1 MICFTRIPLKDF
13 IKKHNPQEPKKET
26 IENFEKEINN
36 LLENAPKQDDE
47 EFQKNEINK
56 FLKNTYGY
64 DCNTYKKVDS
74 AIYVDGEVRVLIE
87 VKALNNRNEF
97 PKNRENPISKA
108 FCQMVL
114 YFLEE
119 IEKEKN
125 NSLKHTII
133 CNAHE
138 FFLFDCKDL
147 LFLKE
152 DKRIKDFYK
161 KCAKKEG
168 TDSSKPKF
176 YKDLEQYLQEDFQGE
191 LRYTH
196 FNLSNYDPKE
206 LPLIYQVLS
215 QEVLL
220 KQRKTLDA
228 NTLNKDFYEE
238 LLYILGLEEQ
248 NDKGKILIKPSR
260 TQNSLSAALKKKYE
274 NLDDEEVMALL
285 IAWNNRILFLRLL
298 ESLLI
303 SFKHFEKPFLTT
315 ENFKDFNALNTL
327 FFEVLAK
334 KNSERSLNKEDK
346 ILEKIPYLNSSLF
359 DQTPLELKGHEI
371 RLLENKKLELY
382 QNSVLKKH
390 ENYQEKKEL
399 PLLKYLFEFLR
410 LYKFTTTPKDI
421 KDNTDTSESRLI
433 NPSVL
438 GLVFE
443 KLNGYKEGSF
453 YTPSFITSY
462 MCKESITPIV
472 LDKFNAIYQWDC
484 ENLKALREKIDRNF
498 SNEKAKEYLNT
509 LLTLRI
515 CDPAVGSGHFLVS
528 ALNEMVL
535 IAYELGLIA
544 SLYRHELRL
553 ENDEIIIHHAQTGE
567 IFNYKKPHSENDPH
581 HQIQK
586 ELFELKKDIIENC
599 LFGVDINPNSC
610 EITKLRL
617 WIELL
622 KYSYYIF
629 EKGKNTNNL
638 ETLPNIDIN
647 IKCANSLVS
656 RFALKDKALLKT
668 EKNKNLEYYIAEYKE
683 LVKIYKDPKILESLT
698 RPIKDSNAVRKY
710 AKERLYQELAQNPN
724 KDFKKAL
731 NDRIEKIKE
740 AFKLTLEPP
749 QKELKF
755 KKFLKEHLELYGK
768 SILEEANDN
777 GLELEALALEKKM
790 AHEGLFHDY
799 TPYPKLDKT
808 DKVVG
813 LEHFNRYVLTSYK
826 DLQDENER
834 YANALEWRFEFPEV
848 LNDEGDFLGFDC
860 IIGNPPYIRQEHIKD
875 LKPLLQ
881 KQYQDF
887 YNSTADIYT
896 YFFALAYHLLKEKGF
911 NAFITSN
918 KYARAKYGAKLR
930 ELLLKKT
937 TLVSYMELNALK
949 VFESAAVDTS
959 IMSFIKQTPPKESD
973 FEYYEPTPNDKD
985 DLKSTPHL
993 PMKQNALSTES
1004 FIFANATLLDLRD
1017 KIESVGT
1024 PLKDWDI
1031 QINYGIKTGANEAFI
1046 IPTEKREEILKNCDD
1061 AQKDERGMS
1070 ERERTKELIKPILRG
1085 KDIKRYSYEWADLW
1099 VIIAKFGSHE
1109 FLEVEYPTIY
1119 NHLLQ
1124 YKDQLEQRGQ
1134 CRYSRGPQ
1142 NSNKPYPGQHHW
1154 LELDNNPK
1162 DSYLQDFEKEKIV
1175 YGEIVQE
1182 PRFYLDNGEC
1192 ELGVFYAEA
1201 TSFILTGEH
1210 LRYLLGM
1217 LHSKLITFAFKTF
1230 YAGGGLGESG
1240 YRYKKAFI
1248 ERLPIP
1254 QITEKNQE
1262 LADKITDGAKQIL
1275 ALKAKDPK
1283 ANTQGLEKEIDALV
1297 YQLYHLTDE
1306 EIKTIEN
1313 GQ

>member
-1 MICFTRIPLKDF
+1 MIEFVRISLKDF
-13 IKKHNPQEPKKET
+13 IKKYNPQEPKKET
-26 IENFEKEINN
+26 IENFEKEINS
-36 LLENAPKQDDE
+36 LLENAKRKDDE

-56 FLKNTYGY
+56 FLKNIYDY
-64 DCNTYKKVDS
+64 DCNTNKKVDS
-74 AIYVDGEVRVLIE
+74 AIYADGEVRVLIE

-97 PKNRENPISKA
+97 PKDRKSPLSKA
-108 FCQMVL
+108 FCQMVF
-114 YFLEE
+114 YFL
-119 IEKEKN
+119 KERENN
-125 NSLKHTII
+125 NSLKHAII

-147 LFLKE
+147 LFLSK
-152 DKRIKDFYK
+152 DKRITKLHED
-161 KCAKKEG
+161 CAKKEG
-168 TDSSKPKF
+168 TDHSTKRF
-176 YKDLEQYLQEDFQGE
+176 YSDLEEYLKKDFKGE
-191 LRYTH
+191 LPYTH
-196 FNLSNYDPKE
+196 FNLSSYDPKEE

-215 QEVLL
+215 HEVLL

-248 NDKGKILIKPSR
+248 NDKGKTLIKPSR
-260 TQNSLSAALKKKYE
+260 TQNSLSDALKEQYKD
-274 NLDDEEVMALL
+274 LDDEEVMALL

-298 ESLLI
+298 ESLLF
-303 SFKHFEKPFLTT
+303 SFEHFKNSFLTI

-334 KNSERSLNKEDK
+334 KNSERLKEIKEDK

-359 DQTPLELKGHEI
+359 DKTPLELKGYEI
-371 RLLENKKLELY
+371 KLLDNKKLEIY
-382 QNSVLKKH
+382 KNSVLKKH
-390 ENYQEKKEL
+390 KEDYQKEKAL
-399 PLLKYLFEFLR
+399 PLLEYLFEFLR
-410 LYKFTTTPKDI
+410 LYDFTTTPKDI
-421 KDNTDTSESRLI
+421 KDNQNNSESRLI

-484 ENLKALREKIDRNF
+484 KDLEALREKIDRNF
-498 SNEKAKEYLNT
+498 SNEKAKEYLQL
-509 LLTLRI
+509 LLTLRV

-528 ALNEMVL
+528 ALNEMVWV
-535 IAYELGLIA
+535 AYKLGLIA

-553 ENDEIIIHHAQTGE
+553 ENDEIIIHTPKNE
-567 IFNYKKPHSENDPH
+567 IFNYKKPDSENDPH

-586 ELFELKKDIIENC
+586 ELFELKKSIIENC

-629 EKGKNTNNL
+629 EEDKNTNAL

-647 IKCANSLVS
+647 IKCANSLIS
-656 RFALKDKALLKT
+656 RFNLHDDLKKIPNIKQ
-668 EKNKNLEYYIAEYKE
+668 KIQEYKD
-683 LVKIYKDPKILESLT
+683 LVAQYKDPNPLFPLNKTDLINKIQDLKNTFSLT
-698 RPIKDSNAVRKY
+698 LKDPKTKA
-710 AKERLYQELAQNPN
+710 ELE
-724 KDFKKAL
+724 KA
-731 NDRIEKIKE
+731 IEKHIKKYNFFALDDKSLLDGLDYFIPSLFGTLKLSPKEEEE
-740 AFKLTLEPP
+740 AFAS
-749 QKELKF
+749 
-755 KKFLKEHLELYGK
+755 YGR
-768 SILEEANDN
+768 IR
-777 GLELEALALEKKM
+777 ALRK
-790 AHEGLFHDY
+790 
-799 TPYPKLDKT
+799 KLD
-808 DKVVG
+808 DALSG
-813 LEHFNRYVLTSYK
+813 REYH
-826 DLQDENER
+826 
-834 YANALEWRFEFPEV
+834 NAFEWRFEFPEV
-848 LNDEGDFLGFDC
+848 LDDEGDFSGFDC
-860 IIGNPPYIRQEHIKD
+860 IIGNPPYIRQEQIKD
-875 LKPLLQ
+875 IKPLLE
-881 KQYQDF
+881 KQYHNF

-911 NAFITSN
+911 SAFITSN

-930 ELLLKKT
+930 EWLLKKT
-937 TLVSYMELNALK
+937 TIVSYMELNALK

-959 IMSFIKQTPPKESD
+959 IMSFIKQTPPKESV
-973 FEYYEPTPNDKD
+973 FKYYEPTPNDKD
-985 DLKSTPHL
+985 DLKNTPSL
-993 PMKQNALSTES
+993 LMKQNALSTES
-1004 FIFANATLLDLRD
+1004 FIFANTTLLDLRD
-1017 KIESVGT
+1017 KLESIGT

-1046 IPTEKREEILKNCDD
+1046 IPTEKREEILNACKT
-1061 AQKDERGMS
+1061 QE
-1070 ERERTKELIKPILRG
+1070 ERERTEALIKPILRG

-1099 VIIAKFGSHE
+1099 VINTHNGYTSNLKSKIPPIDIAKYPATKAHLDAHYDTIATRCDQGDTPYHLRNCAY
-1109 FLEVEYPTIY
+1109 LE
-1119 NHLLQ
+1119 
-1124 YKDQLEQRGQ
+1124 
-1134 CRYSRGPQ
+1134 
-1142 NSNKPYPGQHHW
+1142 
-1154 LELDNNPK
+1154 
-1162 DSYLQDFEKEKIV
+1162 DFEKEKIV

-1192 ELGVFYAEA
+1192 ELGYFYAEA

-1262 LADKITDGAKQIL
+1262 LAHKITDSAKQIL
-1275 ALKAKDPK
+1275 ALKEKDPK
-1283 ANTQGLEKEIDALV
+1283 ANTQKLEKEIDALV

-1306 EIKTIEN
+1306 EIKIIEE

>member
-1 MICFTRIPLKDF
+1 MIRFTRIPLKDF

-26 IENFEKEINN
+26 IENFEKEINS
-36 LLENAPKQDDE
+36 LLENAPRRNDE

-56 FLKNTYGY
+56 FLGKTYGY
-64 DCNTYKKVDS
+64 ECNTRKKVDS
-74 AIYVDGEVRVLIE
+74 AIYVDKEAWVLIE
-87 VKALNNRNEF
+87 VKALNKKTEF
-97 PKNRENPISKA
+97 PKDKENPLSKA

-114 YFLEE
+114 YFLKE

-152 DKRIKDFYK
+152 DKRIKKFYK
-161 KCAKKEG
+161 NYDKKEG
-168 TDSSKPKF
+168 TDTKTKRF
-176 YKDLEQYLQEDFQGE
+176 YGDLEEYLKKDFKGE

-196 FNLSNYDPKE
+196 FNLNDDFKE

-220 KQRKTLDA
+220 KQKKTLDA

-260 TQNSLSAALKKKYE
+260 TQNSLSDALKCSYN
-274 NLDDEEVMALL
+274 NLDDKEVMALL

-315 ENFKDFNALNTL
+315 DNFKDFNALNTL

-334 KNSERSLNKEDK
+334 KNNERSKEIKEDK
-346 ILEKIPYLNSSLF
+346 ILGKIPYLNSSLF
-359 DQTPLELKGHEI
+359 DKTPLESNGHEI
-371 RLLENKKLELY
+371 KWLDNKSLEIYPK
-382 QNSVLKKH
+382 SILKKDKD
-390 ENYQEKKEL
+390 YQEKKDL
-399 PLLKYLFEFLR
+399 PLLKYLFAFLHV
-410 LYKFTTTPKDI
+410 YKFTTTPKDI
-421 KDNTDTSESRLI
+421 KDNKNTSESRLI

-472 LDKFNAIYQWDC
+472 LDKFNQKYNIEC
-484 ENLKALREKIDRNF
+484 KKLKELKNYLKNSYKEDKR
-498 SNEKAKEYLNT
+498 KEYLQV
-509 LLTLRI
+509 LLALRI

-528 ALNEMVL
+528 ALNEMVW

-544 SLYRHELRL
+544 SLPLGATLEL
-553 ENDEIIIHHAQTGE
+553 ENDEILIKISNKAFIYTRPSSEKEQSHH
-567 IFNYKKPHSENDPH
+567 
-581 HQIQK
+581 IQK
-586 ELFELKKDIIENC
+586 ELFELKKSIIENC

-629 EKGKNTNNL
+629 EEGKNTNAL

-647 IKCANSLVS
+647 IKCGNSLIS
-656 RFALKDKALLKT
+656 RFSLHDDLKKIPNIKAK
-668 EKNKNLEYYIAEYKE
+668 IQEYKD
-683 LVKIYKDPKILESLT
+683 LVAQYKDPNPFFPLNKTDLTNKIQDLKTTFSLEL
-698 RPIKDSNAVRKY
+698 KDPKTKA
-710 AKERLYQELAQNPN
+710 ELE
-724 KDFKKAL
+724 KA
-731 NDRIEKIKE
+731 IEKHIKNYNDFALDDKSLLDGLEKGVVGVKNLFGTPKLSPKEEEE
-740 AFKLTLEPP
+740 AFAS
-749 QKELKF
+749 
-755 KKFLKEHLELYGK
+755 YGR
-768 SILEEANDN
+768 IR
-777 GLELEALALEKKM
+777 ALRK
-790 AHEGLFHDY
+790 
-799 TPYPKLDKT
+799 KLD
-808 DKVVG
+808 DALSG
-813 LEHFNRYVLTSYK
+813 GEY
-826 DLQDENER
+826 Q
-834 YANALEWRFEFPEV
+834 NAFEWRFEFPEV
-848 LNDEGDFLGFDC
+848 LDDEGDFLGFDC
-860 IIGNPPYIRQEHIKD
+860 IIGNPPYIRQEQIRP
-875 LKPLLQ
+875 LKPLLE
-881 KQYQDF
+881 KQYQGF
-887 YNSTADIYT
+887 YNSSADIYT
-896 YFFALAYHLLKEKGF
+896 YFFALSYHLLKEKGF

-937 TLVSYMELNALK
+937 TIVSYMELNALK
-949 VFESAAVDTS
+949 VFESATVDTS
-959 IMSFIKQTPPKESD
+959 IISFIKQTPPKECS
-973 FEYYEPTPNDKD
+973 FNYYEPTPDDKN
-985 DLKSTPHL
+985 LKSNFL
-993 PMKQNALSTES
+993 SMRQNALSTES
-1004 FIFANATLLDLRD
+1004 FIFANTTLLDLRD
-1017 KIESVGT
+1017 KMEGIGT

-1031 QINYGIKTGANEAFI
+1031 QIYRGILTGANEAFI
-1046 IPTEKREEILKNCDD
+1046 ITTEKREEILNACKT
-1061 AQKDERGMS
+1061 QEERK
-1070 ERERTKELIKPILRG
+1070 RTEVLIKPILRG
-1085 KDIKRYSYEWADLW
+1085 KDIKRYSYEWAGEW
-1099 VIIAKFGSHE
+1099 VINTHNGYTSALKSKIPPIDIEKTPATKVHLDAHYDAIAARCDQGNTPYHLRNCAY
-1109 FLEVEYPTIY
+1109 LE
-1119 NHLLQ
+1119 
-1124 YKDQLEQRGQ
+1124 
-1134 CRYSRGPQ
+1134 
-1142 NSNKPYPGQHHW
+1142 
-1154 LELDNNPK
+1154 
-1162 DSYLQDFEKEKIV
+1162 DFEKEKIV

-1192 ELGVFYAEA
+1192 ELGYFYTEA

-1210 LRYLLGM
+1210 LCYLLGM

-1254 QITEKNQE
+1254 KITSKNQE
-1262 LADKITDGAKQIL
+1262 LARKITDGAKQIL
-1275 ALKAKDPK
+1275 VLKEKDPK
-1283 ANTQGLEKEIDALV
+1283 ANTQRLEKEIDALV
-1297 YQLYHLTDE
+1297 YQLYNLTDE
-1306 EIKTIEN
+1306 EIKIIEDE
-1313 GQ
+1313 Q

>member
-1 MICFTRIPLKDF
+1 MMSFTRISLKDF
-13 IKKHNPQEPKKET
+13 IKKYNPPTPTKET
-26 IENFEKEINN
+26 IEDFEKEINS
-36 LLENAPKQDDE
+36 LLENAPRQDDE

-56 FLKNTYGY
+56 FLKNAYGY
-64 DCNTYKKVDS
+64 DCNTNKKVDS
-74 AIYVDGEVRVLIE
+74 AIYVDKEAWVLIE
-87 VKALNNRNEF
+87 AKALNNGNEF
-97 PKNRENPISKA
+97 PKNRENPLSKA
-108 FCQMVL
+108 FCQMVF

-119 IEKEKN
+119 IEK
-125 NSLKHTII
+125 NSLKHAII

-147 LFLKE
+147 LFLKD
-152 DKRIKDFYK
+152 DKRITKLHK
-161 KCAKKEG
+161 NCTKKEG
-168 TDSSKPKF
+168 TDSSTKKF
-176 YKDLEQYLQEDFQGE
+176 YSDLEKYLEDDFNGE

-196 FNLSNYDPKE
+196 FNLSDYDSKE

-215 QEVLL
+215 HEVLL

-238 LLYILGLEEQ
+238 LLYILGLKEQ
-248 NDKGKILIKPSR
+248 DDKGKILIKQSR
-260 TQNSLSAALKKKYE
+260 TENSLSGALKEQYK

-303 SFKHFEKPFLTT
+303 SFKHFEKPFLTI

-334 KNSERSLNKEDK
+334 KNNERSLEKEDK
-346 ILEKIPYLNSSLF
+346 ISGKIPYLNSSLF
-359 DQTPLELKGHEI
+359 DKTPLESNGHEI
-371 RLLENKKLELY
+371 KSLNNKPLEIHPK
-382 QNSVLKKH
+382 SVLKKDKD
-390 ENYQEKKEL
+390 YQEEKAL
-399 PLLKYLFEFLR
+399 PLLEYFFKFLHF
-410 LYKFTTTPKDI
+410 YKFTTTPEDI
-421 KDNTDTSESRLI
+421 KDNKDTSESRLI

-472 LDKFNAIYQWDC
+472 LDKFNAIYEWDC
-484 ENLKALREKIDRNF
+484 ENLEALRGKIDRNF

-509 LLTLRI
+509 LLSLRI

-544 SLYRHELRL
+544 SLYRYDLKL
-553 ENDEIIIHHAQTGE
+553 ENDEIIIHYTQTGE
-567 IFNYKKPHSENDPH
+567 IFNYTKAHSENDPH
-581 HQIQK
+581 HHIQK
-586 ELFELKKDIIENC
+586 ELFELKKSIIENC

-629 EKGKNTNNL
+629 EEGKNTNNL

-647 IKCANSLVS
+647 IKCGNSLIS
-656 RFALKDKALLKT
+656 RFDFKQSLTHYPNIKEKTQQYKKLVKNYKEGLFDDKTRLSNQIKDLLKT
-668 EKNKNLEYYIAEYKE
+668 F
-683 LVKIYKDPKILESLT
+683 
-698 RPIKDSNAVRKY
+698 
-710 AKERLYQELAQNPN
+710 QN
-724 KDFKKAL
+724 FCL
-731 NDRIEKIKE
+731 NDKYKKEIK
-740 AFKLTLEPP
+740 AFVTQCEEYRKLYGNYFAKDDADLGAFISENPFP
-749 QKELKF
+749 KHENISDNEEIQQQAYQY
-755 KKFLKEHLELYGK
+755 FLKLKQTYNM
-768 SILEEANDN
+768 IYN
-777 GLELEALALEKKM
+777 
-790 AHEGLFHDY
+790 
-799 TPYPKLDKT
+799 
-808 DKVVG
+808 
-813 LEHFNRYVLTSYK
+813 FNNS
-826 DLQDENER
+826 
-834 YANALEWRFEFPEV
+834 LEWRFEFPEV
-848 LNDEGDFLGFDC
+848 LDDEGDFSGFDC

-875 LKPLLQ
+875 IKPLLE

-896 YFFALAYHLLKEKGF
+896 YFFALSYHLLKEKGF

-937 TLVSYMELNALK
+937 TIVSYMELNALK
-949 VFESAAVDTS
+949 VFESATVDTS
-959 IMSFIKQTPPKESD
+959 IMSFIKQSPPKESL
-973 FEYYEPTPNDKD
+973 FNYYEPTPNDKN
-985 DLKSTPHL
+985 DLKSACPL
-993 PMKQNALSTES
+993 PMRQNALSTES
-1004 FIFANATLLDLRD
+1004 FIFADATLLDLRD
-1017 KIESVGT
+1017 KIESIGT

-1031 QINYGIKTGANEAFI
+1031 QINRGILTGANEAFI
-1046 IPTEKREEILKNCDD
+1046 LTTEKREEILNACKTQEERKRTD
-1061 AQKDERGMS
+1061 A
-1070 ERERTKELIKPILRG
+1070 LIKPILRG
-1085 KDIKRYSYEWADLW
+1085 KDIKRYSYEWASLW
-1099 VIIAKFGSHE
+1099 VIATFPSLKLDIDDYPSLKTYLSQFRPRIDQSGEKDCRKKTNNQWFETQDTIAYHGE
-1109 FLEVEYPTIY
+1109 
-1119 NHLLQ
+1119 
-1124 YKDQLEQRGQ
+1124 
-1134 CRYSRGPQ
+1134 
-1142 NSNKPYPGQHHW
+1142 
-1154 LELDNNPK
+1154 
-1162 DSYLQDFEKEKIV
+1162 FEKEKIV

-1192 ELGVFYAEA
+1192 ELGYFYAEA

-1210 LRYLLGM
+1210 LHYLLGM

-1262 LADKITDGAKQIL
+1262 LADKITDCAERIL
-1275 ALKAKDPK
+1275 KSKAKDPK

-1297 YQLYHLTDE
+1297 YQLYNLTDE
-1306 EIKTIEN
+1306 EIKIIED

>member
-1 MICFTRIPLKDF
+1 MIRFTHISLKDF

-26 IENFEKEINN
+26 IENFEKEINS
-36 LLENAPKQDDE
+36 LLENAPRQDDE

-56 FLKNTYGY
+56 FLKNAYGY
-64 DCNTYKKVDS
+64 DCNTSKKVDS
-74 AIYVDGEVRVLIE
+74 AIYVDKEVRVLIE
-87 VKALNNRNEF
+87 VKALNNKTEF
-97 PKNRENPISKA
+97 PKNRENPLSKA

-147 LFLKE
+147 LFLND
-152 DKRIKDFYK
+152 DKRIKKFYK
-161 KCAKKEG
+161 NYAQKEG

-176 YKDLEQYLQEDFQGE
+176 YEDLEQYLQKDFQGK
-191 LRYTH
+191 LPYTY
-196 FNLSNYDPKE
+196 FNLNDDFKE

-260 TQNSLSAALKKKYE
+260 TENSLSDALKKKYN
-274 NLDDEEVMALL
+274 NLDDEEIMALL

-303 SFKHFEKPFLTT
+303 SFEHFEKPFLTT

-334 KNSERSLNKEDK
+334 KNNERLSEIKEDK

-359 DQTPLELKGHEI
+359 DQTPLELKGYEI
-371 RLLENKKLELY
+371 KLLDNKKLEIY
-382 QNSVLKKH
+382 KNSVLKKH
-390 ENYQEKKEL
+390 GNYQKEKDL

-410 LYKFTTTPKDI
+410 LYDFTTTPKDI
-421 KDNTDTSESRLI
+421 KDNQNKSESRLI

-484 ENLKALREKIDRNF
+484 ENLEALREKIDRNF
-498 SNEKAKEYLNT
+498 SNEKVKEYLNT

-535 IAYELGLIA
+535 IAYKLGLIA
-544 SLYRHELRL
+544 SLYRHELKL
-553 ENDEIIIHHAQTGE
+553 ENDEIIIHTPE
-567 IFNYKKPHSENDPH
+567 NKVFNYTIPHSENDPH

-586 ELFELKKDIIENC
+586 ELFELKKSIIENC

-629 EKGKNTNNL
+629 EEGKNTNNL

-647 IKCANSLVS
+647 IKCANSLIS
-656 RFALKDKALLKT
+656 RFNLNDDLKKIPNIKQ
-668 EKNKNLEYYIAEYKE
+668 KIQEYKD
-683 LVKIYKDPKILESLT
+683 LVAQYKDPNPLYPLNKQDLINKIQDLKNTFSLT
-698 RPIKDSNAVRKY
+698 LKDPKTKA
-710 AKERLYQELAQNPN
+710 ELE
-724 KDFKKAL
+724 KT
-731 NDRIEKIKE
+731 IEKHIKKYNFFALDDKSLLDGLNYFIPSLFGTPKLSPKEEEE
-740 AFKLTLEPP
+740 AFAS
-749 QKELKF
+749 
-755 KKFLKEHLELYGK
+755 YGR
-768 SILEEANDN
+768 IR
-777 GLELEALALEKKM
+777 ALRK
-790 AHEGLFHDY
+790 
-799 TPYPKLDKT
+799 KLD
-808 DKVVG
+808 DALSG
-813 LEHFNRYVLTSYK
+813 REYH
-826 DLQDENER
+826 
-834 YANALEWRFEFPEV
+834 NAFEWRFEFPEV
-848 LNDEGDFLGFDC
+848 LDDEGEFLGFDC

-875 LKPLLQ
+875 LKPLLE

-887 YNSTADIYT
+887 YSSTADIYT

-911 NAFITSN
+911 SAFITSN

-937 TLVSYMELNALK
+937 TLASYMELNALK
-949 VFESAAVDTS
+949 VFESATVDTS
-959 IMSFIKQTPPKESD
+959 IIHFIKQPPLKESV
-973 FEYYEPTPNDKD
+973 FKYYEPIENDKEN
-985 DLKSTPHL
+985 LKNTPSL
-993 PMKQNALSTES
+993 LMKQNALSTES
-1004 FIFANATLLDLRD
+1004 FIFANTTLLDLRD
-1017 KIESVGT
+1017 KMENIGT
-1024 PLKDWDI
+1024 PLKDWGI
-1031 QINYGIKTGANEAFI
+1031 QIYRGILTGCNEAFI
-1046 IPTEKREEILKNCDD
+1046 IPTEKRDEILKNCDD
-1061 AQKDERGMS
+1061 LQKDEKGMS

-1099 VIIAKFGSHE
+1099 VINTHNGYTSAFKSKIPPIDIEKYPAIKAHLDSHYDAIVTRSDQGDTPYNLRNCAY
-1109 FLEVEYPTIY
+1109 LE
-1119 NHLLQ
+1119 
-1124 YKDQLEQRGQ
+1124 
-1134 CRYSRGPQ
+1134 
-1142 NSNKPYPGQHHW
+1142 
-1154 LELDNNPK
+1154 
-1162 DSYLQDFEKEKIV
+1162 DFEKEKIV

-1254 QITEKNQE
+1254 QITPKNQE
-1262 LADKITDGAKQIL
+1262 LADKITDYAEQIL
-1275 ALKAKDPK
+1275 QVKEKDPK
-1283 ANTQGLEKEIDALV
+1283 ANTQRLEKEIDALV
-1297 YQLYHLTDE
+1297 YQLYNLTDE
-1306 EIKTIEN
+1306 EIKIIEE

>member
-1 MICFTRIPLKDF
+1 M
-13 IKKHNPQEPKKET
+13 
-26 IENFEKEINN
+26 
-36 LLENAPKQDDE
+36 
-47 EFQKNEINK
+47 
-56 FLKNTYGY
+56 
-64 DCNTYKKVDS
+64 DS
-74 AIYVDGEVRVLIE
+74 VIYVDKEAWVLIE
-87 VKALNNRNEF
+87 VKALNNKTEF
-97 PKNRENPISKA
+97 PKNRENLLSKA
-108 FCQMVL
+108 FCQMVF
-114 YFLEE
+114 YFLKE
-119 IEKEKN
+119 IENN
-125 NSLKHTII
+125 NSLKHAII

-196 FNLSNYDPKE
+196 FNLSDDFKE

-238 LLYILGLEEQ
+238 LLYILGLEEK
-248 NDKGKILIKPSR
+248 NEKGKTLIKPSR
-260 TQNSLSAALKKKYE
+260 TQNSLSAALKKKYK

-303 SFKHFEKPFLTT
+303 SFNHFEKPFLTT

-334 KNSERSLNKEDK
+334 KNSERLSEIKEDK

-359 DQTPLELKGHEI
+359 DKTPLELKGYEI
-371 RLLENKKLELY
+371 KLLNNKPLEIY
-382 QNSVLKKH
+382 PKSVLKKDKD
-390 ENYQEKKEL
+390 YQKEKDL
-399 PLLKYLFEFLR
+399 PLLEYLFEFLR
-410 LYKFTTTPKDI
+410 LYDFTTTPKDI
-421 KDNTDTSESRLI
+421 KDNQNTSESRLI

-462 MCKESITPIV
+462 MCKESIKTIV

-509 LLTLRI
+509 LLTLRV

-535 IAYELGLIA
+535 VAYELGLIA
-544 SLYRHELRL
+544 SLYRCDLRL
-553 ENDEIIIHHAQTGE
+553 ENDEIIIHTPKNE
-567 IFNYKKPHSENDPH
+567 VFKYTIPLRENDPH
-581 HQIQK
+581 HHIQK

-647 IKCANSLVS
+647 IKCANSLIS
-656 RFALKDKALLKT
+656 RFNLNDDLKKIPNIKQ
-668 EKNKNLEYYIAEYKE
+668 KIQEYKD
-683 LVKIYKDPKILESLT
+683 LVAQYKDPNPLYPLNKVDLINKIQDLKNTFSLT
-698 RPIKDSNAVRKY
+698 LKDPKTKA
-710 AKERLYQELAQNPN
+710 ELE
-724 KDFKKAL
+724 KA
-731 NDRIEKIKE
+731 IEKHIKNYNFFALDDKSLLDGLDYFIPSLFGTPKLSPKEEEE
-740 AFKLTLEPP
+740 AFAS
-749 QKELKF
+749 
-755 KKFLKEHLELYGK
+755 YGR
-768 SILEEANDN
+768 IR
-777 GLELEALALEKKM
+777 ALRK
-790 AHEGLFHDY
+790 
-799 TPYPKLDKT
+799 KLD
-808 DKVVG
+808 DALSG
-813 LEHFNRYVLTSYK
+813 REY
-826 DLQDENER
+826 Q
-834 YANALEWRFEFPEV
+834 NAFEWRFEFPEV
-848 LNDEGDFLGFDC
+848 LDDEGDFLGFDC

-875 LKPLLQ
+875 LKPLLE
-881 KQYQDF
+881 KQYHNF

-930 ELLLKKT
+930 EWLLKKT
-937 TLVSYMELNALK
+937 TIVSYMELNALK
-949 VFESAAVDTS
+949 VFESATVDTS
-959 IMSFIKQTPPKESD
+959 IMSFIKQTPPKESE
-973 FEYYEPTPNDKD
+973 FKYYEPTPNDKD
-985 DLKSTPHL
+985 DLKNTPFL
-993 PMKQNALSTES
+993 SMKQNALSTES

-1017 KIESVGT
+1017 KIESIGT

-1031 QINYGIKTGANEAFI
+1031 QIYRGILTGANEAFI
-1046 IPTEKREEILKNCDD
+1046 ITTEKREEILNACKT
-1061 AQKDERGMS
+1061 QE
-1070 ERERTKELIKPILRG
+1070 ERERTERLIKPILRG
-1085 KDIKRYSYEWADLW
+1085 KDIKRYSYEWAHLW
-1099 VIIAKFGSHE
+1099 VINTHNGYTSAQKSKIPPIDIAKYPATKAHLDAHYDTIATRCDQGDTPYNLRNCAY
-1109 FLEVEYPTIY
+1109 LE
-1119 NHLLQ
+1119 
-1124 YKDQLEQRGQ
+1124 
-1134 CRYSRGPQ
+1134 
-1142 NSNKPYPGQHHW
+1142 
-1154 LELDNNPK
+1154 
-1162 DSYLQDFEKEKIV
+1162 DFEKEKIV

-1192 ELGVFYAEA
+1192 ELGGFYAEA

-1210 LRYLLGM
+1210 LHYLLGM

-1254 QITEKNQE
+1254 QITKSNKPT
-1262 LADKITDGAKQIL
+1262 ADKIIALVDKILQI
-1275 ALKAKDPK
+1275 KEKDPK
-1283 ANTQGLEKEIDALV
+1283 ANTQKLEKEIDALV
-1297 YQLYHLTDE
+1297 YQLYNLTDE
-1306 EIKTIEN
+1306 EIKIIED

>member
-1 MICFTRIPLKDF
+1 MIKFAHISLKDF
-13 IKKHNPQEPKKET
+13 IKKYNPQEPKKET
-26 IENFEKEINN
+26 IENFEKEINS
-36 LLENAPKQDDE
+36 LLENVPRQDDE
-47 EFQKNEINK
+47 EFQKNEINS
-56 FLKNTYGY
+56 FLKNAYGY
-64 DCNTYKKVDS
+64 NCNTNKKVDS

-87 VKALNNRNEF
+87 VKALDNRNEF
-97 PKNRENPISKA
+97 PKNRENPLSKA
-108 FCQMVL
+108 FCQMVF
-114 YFLEE
+114 YFLNA
-119 IEKEKN
+119 IENN
-125 NSLKHTII
+125 NSLKHAII

-161 KCAKKEG
+161 KCAQKEG

-176 YKDLEQYLQEDFQGE
+176 YKDLEQYLQKDFQGE
-191 LRYTH
+191 LRYTY
-196 FNLSNYDPKE
+196 FNLSDDFKE

-215 QEVLL
+215 QEILL

-248 NDKGKILIKPSR
+248 NEKGKILIKQSR
-260 TQNSLSAALKKKYE
+260 TQNSLSYALKEQYK

-303 SFKHFEKPFLTT
+303 SFNHFEKPFLTI

-334 KNSERSLNKEDK
+334 KNSERSQDIKENK

-359 DQTPLELKGHEI
+359 DQTLLESKGYEIKLLNNKPLEIYPK
-371 RLLENKKLELY
+371 
-382 QNSVLKKH
+382 SVLKKH
-390 ENYQEKKEL
+390 EEYQEKKDWT
-399 PLLKYLFEFLR
+399 LLEYLFEFLR
-410 LYKFTTTPKDI
+410 VYDFTTTPKDI
-421 KDNTDTSESRLI
+421 KDNQNNSESRLI

-462 MCKESITPIV
+462 MCKESIESIV
-472 LDKFNAIYQWDC
+472 LDKFNQTYNIEC
-484 ENLKALREKIDRNF
+484 EKLKELKNYFKNSYKENKR
-498 SNEKAKEYLNT
+498 KEYLNT

-535 IAYELGLIA
+535 IAYKLGLIA
-544 SLYRHELRL
+544 SLYRHDLRL
-553 ENDEIIIHHAQTGE
+553 ENDEIIIHTPE
-567 IFNYKKPHSENDPH
+567 DKVFKYTIPHSENDPH

-586 ELFELKKDIIENC
+586 ELFELKKSIIENC

-629 EKGKNTNNL
+629 EEGKNTNNL

-647 IKCANSLVS
+647 IKCANSLIS

-698 RPIKDSNAVRKY
+698 HPIKDSKAVRKY

-731 NDRIEKIKE
+731 NDRIEKVKE
-740 AFKLTLEPP
+740 VFKLTLDPS

-755 KKFLKEHLELYGK
+755 KKFLKEHLELYGR

-777 GLELEALALEKKM
+777 GLELEALALEKQM
-790 AHEGLFHDY
+790 ANLFFDY
-799 TPYPKLDKT
+799 KPYPKLDKS

-860 IIGNPPYIRQEHIKD
+860 IIGNPPYIRQEQIKD
-875 LKPLLQ
+875 IKPLLE
-881 KQYQDF
+881 KQYKDF

-911 NAFITSN
+911 SAFITSN

-930 ELLLKKT
+930 EWLLKKT
-937 TLVSYMELNALK
+937 TIVSYMELNALK

-959 IMSFIKQTPPKESD
+959 IMSFIKQTPPKENS
-973 FEYYEPTPNDKD
+973 FKYYEPTPNDKD
-985 DLKSTPHL
+985 DLKNTPHL
-993 PMKQNALSTES
+993 SMKQNALSTES

-1031 QINYGIKTGANEAFI
+1031 QIYRGILTGANEAFI
-1046 IPTEKREEILKNCDD
+1046 IPTEKRDAILNACKT
-1061 AQKDERGMS
+1061 QE
-1070 ERERTKELIKPILRG
+1070 ERERTEVLIKPILRG
-1085 KDIKRYSYEWADLW
+1085 KDIKRYSYEWAHLW
-1099 VIIAKFGSHE
+1099 VIATFPSLKLDIDDYPSLKTYLSQFRPRIDQSGEKGCRKKTSNQWFETQDNIAYHG
-1109 FLEVEYPTIY
+1109 
-1119 NHLLQ
+1119 
-1124 YKDQLEQRGQ
+1124 
-1134 CRYSRGPQ
+1134 
-1142 NSNKPYPGQHHW
+1142 
-1154 LELDNNPK
+1154 
-1162 DSYLQDFEKEKIV
+1162 DFEKEKIV
-1175 YGEIVQE
+1175 YPCIMAKE
-1182 PRFYLDNGEC
+1182 PCFVYEEKG
-1192 ELGVFYAEA
+1192 FYAPA
-1201 TSFILTGEH
+1201 PANIITGDKIEIK
-1210 LRYLLGM
+1210 YITALLN
-1217 LHSKLITFAFKTF
+1217 SKCIYFAMRKF
-1230 YAGGGLGESG
+1230 YMGGGIEGEL
-1240 YRYKKAFI
+1240 KTNNLEKI
-1248 ERLPIP
+1248 PIP

-1275 ALKAKDPK
+1275 SLKEKDPK
-1283 ANTQGLEKEIDALV
+1283 ANTQKLEKEIDALV

-1306 EIKTIEN
+1306 EIKIIED

>member
-1 MICFTRIPLKDF
+1 MMNFARIPLKDF

-26 IENFEKEINN
+26 IENFEKEINS
-36 LLENAPKQDDE
+36 LLENAPRQDDE

-56 FLKNTYGY
+56 FFLKTYGY
-64 DCNTYKKVDS
+64 ECNTNKKVDS

-87 VKALNNRNEF
+87 VKALNKKTEF
-97 PKNRENPISKA
+97 PKDRENPLSKA

-147 LFLKE
+147 LFLND
-152 DKRIKDFYK
+152 DKRIKKFYK
-161 KCAKKEG
+161 NYAQKEG

-176 YKDLEQYLQEDFQGE
+176 YEDLEQYLQEDFQGE
-191 LRYTH
+191 LPYTH
-196 FNLSNYDPKE
+196 FNLSDDFKE

-215 QEVLL
+215 HEVLL
-220 KQRKTLDA
+220 KQKKTLDA

-248 NDKGKILIKPSR
+248 NDKGKILIKPSH
-260 TQNSLSAALKKKYE
+260 TQNSLSDALKKKYK

-303 SFKHFEKPFLTT
+303 SFKHFEDKDRFLTT

-334 KNSERSLNKEDK
+334 KNSERLKEIKEDK

-359 DQTPLELKGHEI
+359 DKTPLELKGHEI
-371 RLLENKKLELY
+371 KLLDNKSLEIY
-382 QNSVLKKH
+382 PKSVLKK
-390 ENYQEKKEL
+390 NKDYQNEKAL
-399 PLLKYLFEFLR
+399 PLLEYFFAFLR
-410 LYKFTTTPKDI
+410 VYDFTTTPKDI
-421 KDNTDTSESRLI
+421 KDNQNKSESRLI

-472 LDKFNAIYQWDC
+472 LDKFNQKYNIEC
-484 ENLKALREKIDRNF
+484 EKLKELKNYLKNSYKEDKR
-498 SNEKAKEYLNT
+498 KEYLQ
-509 LLTLRI
+509 LLFTLRV

-528 ALNEMVL
+528 ALNEMVWV
-535 IAYELGLIA
+535 AYELGLIA
-544 SLYRHELRL
+544 SLYRYDLKL
-553 ENDEIIIHHAQTGE
+553 ENDEIIIHTPKNE
-567 IFNYKKPHSENDPH
+567 VFKYTIPHSENDPH

-647 IKCANSLVS
+647 IKCGNSLIS
-656 RFALKDKALLKT
+656 RFNLNDDLKKIPNIK
-668 EKNKNLEYYIAEYKE
+668 KKIQEYKD
-683 LVKIYKDPKILESLT
+683 LVAQYKDPNPLYPLNKQDLINKIQDLKNTFSLT
-698 RPIKDSNAVRKY
+698 LKDPKTKA
-710 AKERLYQELAQNPN
+710 ELE
-724 KDFKKAL
+724 KA
-731 NDRIEKIKE
+731 IEKHIKKYNFFALDDKSLLDGLDMGVRVKNLFGTPKLSPKEEEE
-740 AFKLTLEPP
+740 AFAS
-749 QKELKF
+749 
-755 KKFLKEHLELYGK
+755 YGR
-768 SILEEANDN
+768 IR
-777 GLELEALALEKKM
+777 ALRK
-790 AHEGLFHDY
+790 
-799 TPYPKLDKT
+799 KLD
-808 DKVVG
+808 DALSG
-813 LEHFNRYVLTSYK
+813 GEY
-826 DLQDENER
+826 Q
-834 YANALEWRFEFPEV
+834 NAFEWRFEFPEV
-848 LNDEGDFLGFDC
+848 LDDEGDFLGFDC

-875 LKPLLQ
+875 LKPLLE

-937 TLVSYMELNALK
+937 TIVSYMELNALK
-949 VFESAAVDTS
+949 VFESTAVDTS
-959 IMSFIKQTPPKESD
+959 IIHFIKQPPPKESD
-973 FEYYEPTPNDKD
+973 FKYYEPTPNDKEN
-985 DLKSTPHL
+985 LKSTPSL
-993 PMKQNALSTES
+993 SMKQNALSTES
-1004 FIFANATLLDLRD
+1004 FIFANTTLLDLRD
-1017 KIESVGT
+1017 KMESVGT

-1031 QINYGIKTGANEAFI
+1031 QINCGIKTGTNEAFI
-1046 IPTEKREEILKNCDD
+1046 IPTEKRDAILKNCDD

-1099 VIIAKFGSHE
+1099 VIFIPWHFPNTGSPKDMEQNEQDFSIH
-1109 FLEVEYPTIY
+1109 YPIIY
-1119 NHLLQ
+1119 AHLLSH
-1124 YKDQLEQRGQ
+1124 KDELLKRNKDETGKRYEWYCLQR
-1134 CRYSRGPQ
+1134 
-1142 NSNKPYPGQHHW
+1142 W
-1154 LELDNNPK
+1154 AA
-1162 DSYLQDFEKEKIV
+1162 SYLQDFEKEKIV

-1192 ELGVFYAEA
+1192 ELGYFYAEA

-1240 YRYKKAFI
+1240 YPIK
-1248 ERLPIP
+1248 RL
-1254 QITEKNQE
+1254 
-1262 LADKITDGAKQIL
+1262 L
-1275 ALKAKDPK
+1275 
-1283 ANTQGLEKEIDALV
+1283 
-1297 YQLYHLTDE
+1297 
-1306 EIKTIEN
+1306 
-1313 GQ
+1313 

>member
-1 MICFTRIPLKDF
+1 MMSFARIPLKDF
-13 IKKHNPQEPKKET
+13 IKKYNPPTPTKET
-26 IENFEKEINN
+26 IENFEKEINS
-36 LLENAPKQDDE
+36 LLENAPRQDDE

-56 FLKNTYGY
+56 FLKNAYGY
-64 DCNTYKKVDS
+64 DCNTYEKVDS

-87 VKALNNRNEF
+87 VKALNNKTEF
-97 PKNRENPISKA
+97 PKNRENPLSKA

-147 LFLKE
+147 LSLKE
-152 DKRIKDFYK
+152 DKRIKKFYK
-161 KCAKKEG
+161 NHAQKEG

-176 YKDLEQYLQEDFQGE
+176 YQDLEQYLKEDFQGE
-191 LRYTH
+191 LPYTH

-206 LPLIYQVLS
+206 LPLIHQVLS

-220 KQRKTLDA
+220 KQKKTLDA

-260 TQNSLSAALKKKYE
+260 TQNSLSDALKKEYN

-303 SFKHFEKPFLTT
+303 SFKHFTESFLTT
-315 ENFKDFNALNTL
+315 DNFKDFSALNTL

-334 KNSERSLNKEDK
+334 KNNERSLEKEDK
-346 ILEKIPYLNSSLF
+346 ILQKIPYLNSSLF
-359 DQTPLELKGHEI
+359 DKTPLELKGHEI
-371 RLLENKKLELY
+371 KLLDNKKLEIY
-382 QNSVLKKH
+382 KNSVLKKH
-390 ENYQEKKEL
+390 EDYQKQKDWT
-399 PLLKYLFEFLR
+399 LLEYLFKFLR
-410 LYKFTTTPKDI
+410 VYDFTTTPKDI
-421 KDNTDTSESRLI
+421 KDNQNTSESCLI

-472 LDKFNAIYQWDC
+472 LDKFNQTYNIEC
-484 ENLKALREKIDRNF
+484 ENLTELRNYFKNSYKEDKR
-498 SNEKAKEYLNT
+498 KEYLNT

-544 SLYRHELRL
+544 SLYRHSLTL
-553 ENDEIIIHHAQTGE
+553 ENDEIIIHTPE
-567 IFNYKKPHSENDPH
+567 DKVFKYTIPHSENDPH

-629 EKGKNTNNL
+629 EEGKNTNNL

-647 IKCANSLVS
+647 IKCANSLIS
-656 RFALKDKALLKT
+656 RFNLNDDLKKIPNIKQ
-668 EKNKNLEYYIAEYKE
+668 KIQEYKD
-683 LVKIYKDPKILESLT
+683 LVAQYKDPNPLYPLNKQDLINKIQDLKNTFSLT
-698 RPIKDSNAVRKY
+698 LKDPKTKAELEKAIEKHIKKY
-710 AKERLYQELAQNPN
+710 NFFALDDKSLIDGLNYFIPSLFGTLKLSPKEEEEAFASYGRI
-724 KDFKKAL
+724 KAL
-731 NDRIEKIKE
+731 RK
-740 AFKLTLEPP
+740 
-749 QKELKF
+749 
-755 KKFLKEHLELYGK
+755 
-768 SILEEANDN
+768 
-777 GLELEALALEKKM
+777 
-790 AHEGLFHDY
+790 
-799 TPYPKLDKT
+799 KLD
-808 DKVVG
+808 DALSG
-813 LEHFNRYVLTSYK
+813 REY
-826 DLQDENER
+826 Q
-834 YANALEWRFEFPEV
+834 NAFEWRFEFPEV
-848 LNDEGDFLGFDC
+848 LDDEGDFLGFDC
-860 IIGNPPYIRQEHIKD
+860 IIGNPPYIRQEQIKD

-887 YNSTADIYT
+887 YNSSSDIYT
-896 YFFALAYHLLKEKGF
+896 YFFALAFHLLKEKGF
-911 NAFITSN
+911 SAFITSN

-930 ELLLKKT
+930 EWLLKKT
-937 TLVSYMELNALK
+937 TIVSYMELNALK
-949 VFESAAVDTS
+949 VFESATVDTS
-959 IMSFIKQTPPKESD
+959 IMNFIKQTPLKESV
-973 FEYYEPTPNDKD
+973 FKYYEPTPNDKD

-993 PMKQNALSTES
+993 SMKQNALSTES

-1046 IPTEKREEILKNCDD
+1046 IPTEKRDAILNACKT
-1061 AQKDERGMS
+1061 QE
-1070 ERERTKELIKPILRG
+1070 ERECTERLIKPILRG
-1085 KDIKRYSYEWADLW
+1085 KDIKRYSYEWAGEWLINTHNGYTSALKSKIPPID
-1099 VIIAKFGSHE
+1099 IAKYPATKAHLDSHYDTIATRCDQGDTPYHLRNCAY
-1109 FLEVEYPTIY
+1109 LE
-1119 NHLLQ
+1119 
-1124 YKDQLEQRGQ
+1124 
-1134 CRYSRGPQ
+1134 
-1142 NSNKPYPGQHHW
+1142 
-1154 LELDNNPK
+1154 
-1162 DSYLQDFEKEKIV
+1162 DFEKEKIV
-1175 YGEIVQE
+1175 YSEIVQE

-1192 ELGVFYAEA
+1192 ELGFFYAEA

-1217 LHSKLITFAFKTF
+1217 LPSKLITFAFKTF

-1240 YRYKKAFI
+1240 YRYK
-1248 ERLPIP
+1248 
-1254 QITEKNQE
+1254 
-1262 LADKITDGAKQIL
+1262 
-1275 ALKAKDPK
+1275 
-1283 ANTQGLEKEIDALV
+1283 
-1297 YQLYHLTDE
+1297 
-1306 EIKTIEN
+1306 
-1313 GQ
+1313 

>member
-1 MICFTRIPLKDF
+1 MISFTRIPLKDF

-26 IENFEKEINN
+26 IENFEKEINS
-36 LLENAPKQDDE
+36 LLENAKRQDDE

-56 FLKNTYGY
+56 FLKNAYGY
-64 DCNTYKKVDS
+64 DCNTRKKVDS

-87 VKALNNRNEF
+87 VKALNNRIEF
-97 PKNRENPISKA
+97 PKNRENPLSKA

-119 IEKEKN
+119 MEKEKN
-125 NSLKHTII
+125 NSLKHAII

-147 LFLKE
+147 LFLND
-152 DKRIKDFYK
+152 DKRIKKFYK
-161 KCAKKEG
+161 NYDKKEG

-191 LRYTH
+191 LRYTY
-196 FNLSNYDPKE
+196 FNLSDDFKE

-215 QEVLL
+215 QEILL
-220 KQRKTLDA
+220 KQKKTLDA

-248 NDKGKILIKPSR
+248 NDKGKILIKPSH
-260 TQNSLSAALKKKYE
+260 TQNSLSTALKEKYK

-303 SFKHFEKPFLTT
+303 SFKHFEDRFLIT

-334 KNSERSLNKEDK
+334 KNSERSKEIKEDK

-359 DQTPLELKGHEI
+359 DKTPLELKGYEI
-371 RLLENKKLELY
+371 KFLDNKKLEIY
-382 QNSVLKKH
+382 KNSVLKKH
-390 ENYQEKKEL
+390 EDYQKDKPL
-399 PLLKYLFEFLR
+399 PLLEYFFAFLR
-410 LYKFTTTPKDI
+410 VYKFTTTPKDI

-484 ENLKALREKIDRNF
+484 ENLKALRGKIDRNF
-498 SNEKAKEYLNT
+498 SNQKAKEYLNT
-509 LLTLRI
+509 LLTLCI

-544 SLYRHELRL
+544 SLFRFRCDLRL
-553 ENDEIIIHHAQTGE
+553 ENDEIIIHYTPTGE
-567 IFNYKKPHSENDPH
+567 IFNYKKPLSENDPH
-581 HQIQK
+581 HHTQK
-586 ELFELKKDIIENC
+586 ELFELKKSIIENC

-629 EKGKNTNNL
+629 EEGKNTNNL

-647 IKCANSLVS
+647 IKCANSLIS
-656 RFALKDKALLKT
+656 RFNLNDDLKKIPNIK
-668 EKNKNLEYYIAEYKE
+668 KKIQEYKD
-683 LVKIYKDPKILESLT
+683 LVAQYKDPNPLFPLNKADLINKIQDLKNTFSLT
-698 RPIKDSNAVRKY
+698 LKDPKTKA
-710 AKERLYQELAQNPN
+710 ELE
-724 KDFKKAL
+724 KA
-731 NDRIEKIKE
+731 IEKHIKKYNFFALDDKSLLDGLNYVIPSLFGTLKLSPKEEEE
-740 AFKLTLEPP
+740 AFAS
-749 QKELKF
+749 
-755 KKFLKEHLELYGK
+755 YGR
-768 SILEEANDN
+768 IR
-777 GLELEALALEKKM
+777 ALRK
-790 AHEGLFHDY
+790 
-799 TPYPKLDKT
+799 KLD
-808 DKVVG
+808 DALSG
-813 LEHFNRYVLTSYK
+813 GEYH
-826 DLQDENER
+826 
-834 YANALEWRFEFPEV
+834 NAFEWRFEFPEV
-848 LNDEGDFLGFDC
+848 LDDEGDFLGFDC
-860 IIGNPPYIRQEHIKD
+860 IIGNPPYIRQEQIKD
-875 LKPLLQ
+875 LKPLLE

-896 YFFALAYHLLKEKGF
+896 YFFALALNLLKEKGF
-911 NAFITSN
+911 SAFITSN
-918 KYARAKYGAKLR
+918 KYTRAKYGAKLR

-937 TLVSYMELNALK
+937 TIVSYMELNALK

-959 IMSFIKQTPPKESD
+959 IMNFIKQTPPKESE
-973 FEYYEPTPNDKD
+973 FNYYEPNPDDKN
-985 DLKSTPHL
+985 DLKNARPLS
-993 PMKQNALSTES
+993 MRQNALSTES

-1031 QINYGIKTGANEAFI
+1031 QIYRGILTGANEAFI
-1046 IPTEKREEILKNCDD
+1046 IPTEKREEILNACKT
-1061 AQKDERGMS
+1061 QE
-1070 ERERTKELIKPILRG
+1070 ERERTEALIKPILRG
-1085 KDIKRYSYEWADLW
+1085 KDIKRYSYEWAGEWLINTHNGYTSNLKFKIPPIDIEKYPATKAHLDAHYDT
-1099 VIIAKFGSHE
+1099 IATRSDQGDTPYHLRNCAY
-1109 FLEVEYPTIY
+1109 LE
-1119 NHLLQ
+1119 
-1124 YKDQLEQRGQ
+1124 
-1134 CRYSRGPQ
+1134 
-1142 NSNKPYPGQHHW
+1142 
-1154 LELDNNPK
+1154 
-1162 DSYLQDFEKEKIV
+1162 DFEKEKIV
-1175 YGEIVQE
+1175 YPCIMAKE
-1182 PRFYLDNGEC
+1182 PCFVYEEKG
-1192 ELGVFYAEA
+1192 FYAPA
-1201 TSFILTGEH
+1201 PANIITGDKIEIK
-1210 LRYLLGM
+1210 YITALLN
-1217 LHSKLITFAFKTF
+1217 SKCIYFAMRKF
-1230 YAGGGLGESG
+1230 YMGGGIEGEL
-1240 YRYKKAFI
+1240 KTNNLEKI
-1248 ERLPIP
+1248 PIP
-1254 QITEKNQE
+1254 KITPQNQE

-1275 ALKAKDPK
+1275 ALKEKDPK
-1283 ANTQGLEKEIDALV
+1283 ANTQKLEKEIDALV
-1297 YQLYHLTDE
+1297 YQLYNLTDE
-1306 EIKTIEN
+1306 EIKIIED

>member
-1 MICFTRIPLKDF
+1 MIKFAHISLKDF
-13 IKKHNPQEPKKET
+13 IKQHNPQEPKKET
-26 IENFEKEINN
+26 IENFEKEINS
-36 LLENAPKQDDE
+36 LLENAPRQDDE
-47 EFQKNEINK
+47 EFQKNEINS
-56 FLKNTYGY
+56 FLRKVYDY
-64 DCNTYKKVDS
+64 DCNTNKKVDS
-74 AIYVDGEVRVLIE
+74 AIYKDKEAWVLIE
-87 VKALNNRNEF
+87 VKALNNRDEF
-97 PKNRENPISKA
+97 PKDRENPLSKA

-114 YFLEE
+114 YFLKE
-119 IEKEKN
+119 IKNN
-125 NSLKHTII
+125 NSLKHAII

-147 LFLKE
+147 LNLFQN
-152 DKRIKDFYK
+152 DKKIKK
-161 KCAKKEG
+161 LHKNCTKKEG
-168 TDSSKPKF
+168 TDPSTKRF
-176 YKDLEQYLQEDFQGE
+176 YSDLEEYLKKDFEGE

-196 FNLSNYDPKE
+196 FNLSYDPKE

-215 QEVLL
+215 HEVLL
-220 KQRKTLDA
+220 KQKKTLDA

-248 NDKGKILIKPSR
+248 NDKGKILIKQSR
-260 TQNSLSAALKKKYE
+260 TKNSLSDALKKEYK

-303 SFKHFEKPFLTT
+303 SFEHFKEPFLTI

-334 KNSERSLNKEDK
+334 KNNERSLKKE
-346 ILEKIPYLNSSLF
+346 ILGKIPYLNSSLF
-359 DQTPLELKGHEI
+359 DKTPLELEGHEI
-371 RLLENKKLELY
+371 KLLDNKSLEIY
-382 QNSVLKKH
+382 PKSVFKKH
-390 ENYQEKKEL
+390 EDYQKDLKEL

-410 LYKFTTTPKDI
+410 VYDFTTTPKDI
-421 KDNTDTSESRLI
+421 KDNQKNSESRLI

-472 LDKFNAIYQWDC
+472 LDKFNATYQWDC
-484 ENLKALREKIDRNF
+484 ENLKALRGKIDRDF
-498 SNEKAKEYLNT
+498 SDQKAKEYLNT

-553 ENDEIIIHHAQTGE
+553 ENDEIIIHTPE
-567 IFNYKKPHSENDPH
+567 DKVFNYTIPLRENDPH

-629 EKGKNTNNL
+629 EEGKNTNAL

-647 IKCANSLVS
+647 IKCANSLIS
-656 RFALKDKALLKT
+656 RFNLNDDLKKIPNIK
-668 EKNKNLEYYIAEYKE
+668 KKIQEYKD
-683 LVKIYKDPKILESLT
+683 LVAQYKDPNPLYPLNKADLINKIQDLKNTFSLT
-698 RPIKDSNAVRKY
+698 LKDPKTKAELEKAIEKHIKDYNYFALDDKSLLTGLNYFIPSLFGTPKLSPK
-710 AKERLYQELAQNPN
+710 KEE
-724 KDFKKAL
+724 
-731 NDRIEKIKE
+731 E
-740 AFKLTLEPP
+740 AFAS
-749 QKELKF
+749 
-755 KKFLKEHLELYGK
+755 YGR
-768 SILEEANDN
+768 IR
-777 GLELEALALEKKM
+777 ALRK
-790 AHEGLFHDY
+790 
-799 TPYPKLDKT
+799 KLD
-808 DKVVG
+808 DALSG
-813 LEHFNRYVLTSYK
+813 GEYH
-826 DLQDENER
+826 
-834 YANALEWRFEFPEV
+834 NAFEWRFEFPEV
-848 LNDEGDFLGFDC
+848 LDDEGDFLGFDC

-875 LKPLLQ
+875 IKPLLE

-896 YFFALAYHLLKEKGF
+896 YFFALSYHLLKEKGF
-911 NAFITSN
+911 SAFITSN

-930 ELLLKKT
+930 EWLLKKT
-937 TLVSYMELNALK
+937 TIVSYMELNALK

-959 IMSFIKQTPPKESD
+959 IMNFIKQTPPKESD
-973 FEYYEPTPNDKD
+973 FKYYEPTPNDKEN
-985 DLKSTPHL
+985 LKSTHSL
-993 PMKQNALSTES
+993 LMKQNALSTES

-1017 KIESVGT
+1017 KMESVGI

-1031 QINYGIKTGANEAFI
+1031 QIYRGILTGANEAFI
-1046 IPTEKREEILKNCDD
+1046 IPTEKRDAILKNCDD
-1061 AQKDERGMS
+1061 TQKDERGMS

-1085 KDIKRYSYEWADLW
+1085 KDIKRYSYEWASLW
-1099 VIIAKFGSHE
+1099 VIATFPSLKLDIDDYPSLKTYLSQFRPRIDQSGEKGCRKKTSNQWFETQDTIAYHG
-1109 FLEVEYPTIY
+1109 
-1119 NHLLQ
+1119 
-1124 YKDQLEQRGQ
+1124 
-1134 CRYSRGPQ
+1134 
-1142 NSNKPYPGQHHW
+1142 
-1154 LELDNNPK
+1154 
-1162 DSYLQDFEKEKIV
+1162 DFEKEKIV

-1254 QITEKNQE
+1254 KITPKNQE
-1262 LADKITDGAKQIL
+1262 LARKITDGAKQIL
-1275 ALKAKDPK
+1275 ALKEEDPK

-1306 EIKTIEN
+1306 EIKIIED